1 MRRTQPALAAPPAL
15 LLAALALLSSPSR
28 VDAHPYPLQNN
39 NNNNFDAGFRFIMP
53 RDCVQRCGSDGQYCC
68 GSGEECFTSVGIA
81 GCSGGSDG
89 NYGIY
94 TTTWT
99 ETNTFTSTITT
110 PFPAAPTKEAGGGV
124 GGSEVCVPQNEGETS
139 CGTICCD
146 VWQQCASEAN
156 SLCEPRPGYGGGL
169 ITTTVTDGNG
179 HTITTRYSAPYRVT
193 STTFTNSAGS
203 ATSTGAIGTG
213 TAIPN
218 EGDNGEDSGTGGGG
232 LSAGAI
238 AGIVI
243 GTLAGIGLLML
254 ICFCCI
260 ARGLWALLCGGK
272 KKDDRRRSERTE
284 VYEEHYRGGGA
295 AAGSRMPSTHSR
307 RDRHTGWFG
316 GRPTSAGARRDPEKD
331 RSSGKKWLGL
341 GAGAATLLALLN
353 MTKDKKKPERK
364 ARSRYTDSYYS
375 YTDSESSRSRAGGG
389 PPPPRRA
396 SSRVPSRAP
405 TMPAAAP
412 GGSRRYDDDQSD
424 LTSYLG
430 GSSAGRT
437 NRTRRTEPRAESRYS
452 RR

>member
-1 MRRTQPALAAPPAL
+1 
-15 LLAALALLSSPSR
+15 
-28 VDAHPYPLQNN
+28 
-39 NNNNFDAGFRFIMP
+39 MP

-68 GSGEECFTSVGIA
+68 GSGEECFTSANIA
-81 GCSGGSDG
+81 GCSGGAGG

-99 ETNTFTSTITT
+99 EARTFTSTITT
-110 PFPAAPTKEAGGGV
+110 PFPAAPTPDHDGGV
-124 GGSEVCVPQNEGETS
+124 GAGGVCVPQASGETS
-139 CGTICCD
+139 CGTICCAA
-146 VWQQCASEAN
+146 WQQCASEEK
-156 SLCEPRPGYGGGL
+156 SQCEERPGYGGGGGI

-203 ATSTGAIGTG
+203 ATSTGAVGTG

-218 EGDNGEDSGTGGGG
+218 EGDNGEDGGTGGGG

-243 GTLAGIGLLML
+243 GTLAGIGLLIL

-272 KKDDRRRSERTE
+272 KKDDRRRERTE
-284 VYEEHYRGGGA
+284 IYEEHHRG
-295 AAGSRMPSTHSR
+295 GSRMPSTHSR

-316 GRPTSAGARRDPEKD
+316 GRPASASARRDPEKD
-331 RSSGKKWLGL
+331 RSSGAKWLGL

-353 MTKDKKKPERK
+353 LRKDKKPERK

-375 YTDSESSRSRAGGG
+375 YTDSESSRSRGPQPAAGS
-389 PPPPRRA
+389 RRA
-396 SSRVPSRAP
+396 SSRMP
-405 TMPAAAP
+405 PAAAP
-412 GGSRRYDDDQSD
+412 SGSRRYDDDQSD